1 MVDRGVTFGIIAW
14 SSDRPMQ
21 APESAPVQGMPSI
34 SGISGLAAFVV
45 KPCGP
50 LLGTRKGTQVVVNE
64 SDSSPLEHW
73 AWAIPGSGVENA
85 AIAGTVADATTKA
98 PIRRC
103 RRIAKGE
110 VAIARF

>member
-34 SGISGLAAFVV
+34 SGMSGLAAFVV

-73 AWAIPGSGVENA
+73 ATAIPGAAVDKA
-85 AIAGTVADATTKA
+85 AITGAAADATTKA
-98 PIRRC
+98 PIRTC
-103 RRIAKGE
+103 RRIAKEG
-110 VAIARF
+110 VAIPGF